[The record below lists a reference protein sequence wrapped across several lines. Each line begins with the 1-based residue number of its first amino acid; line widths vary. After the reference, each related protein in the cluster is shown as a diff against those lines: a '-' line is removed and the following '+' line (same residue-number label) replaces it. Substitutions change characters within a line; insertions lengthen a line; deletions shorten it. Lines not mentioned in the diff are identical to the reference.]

1 MRDLRIG
8 GIYRKLSL
16 VPAGFIGA
24 DLGAIG
30 YQVWDWSRS
39 VKDWAQ
45 ELLYPKW
52 TATRYKEGWKEIT
65 GVDNVNSRYRVQ
77 KECLWSGLQNLHVA
91 APISKSRWK
100 RSWVQQRSNQV
111 WTSSRQQPGI
121 KKAGRR

>member
-8 GIYRKLSL
+8 EIYRKLSL

-65 GVDNVNSRYRVQ
+65 GADNVNRCRRR
-77 KECLWSGLQNLHVA
+77 LWSGYHRTCTQQHLSVKADGGKTMKKEDHRR
-91 APISKSRWK
+91 SRGYP
-100 RSWVQQRSNQV
+100 S
-111 WTSSRQQPGI
+111 
-121 KKAGRR
+121 